1 MVIFAVLWYNK
12 YIMFSAQKRC
22 EFSSRQT
29 GERIIFRQR
38 TKTAENFSRLYRKTA
53 QNGKN
58 TSSKPEKHPPKSGVK
73 KRLYIIVYEN
83 HGEAHNEKL

>member
-12 YIMFSAQKRC
+12 YITFSAQKRC

-29 GERIIFRQR
+29 GERIIFRQG
-38 TKTAENFSRLYRKTA
+38 TKAAENFSRLYRKTA
-53 QNGKN
+53 QNGKRCKLKTRK
-58 TSSKPEKHPPKSGVK
+58 TSAEIRRK